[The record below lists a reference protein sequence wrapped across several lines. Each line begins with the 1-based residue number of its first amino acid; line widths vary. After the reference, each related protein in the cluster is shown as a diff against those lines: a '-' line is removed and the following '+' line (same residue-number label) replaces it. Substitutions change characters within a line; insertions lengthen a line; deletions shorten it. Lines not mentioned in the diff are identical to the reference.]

1 MNKNLFTN
9 LFDPMAENTYLNAK
23 EQDLAGTHTAQS
35 ETQAVKQKTVV
46 VKLGTSVLT
55 GGTLKL
61 DRAHLVELVR
71 QCAQLRRQGHKVII
85 VTSGAI
91 AAGREHLGY
100 PELPKTMASKQLLAA
115 VGQSRLIQE
124 WEHLFGIYGL
134 HVGQMLLTRAD
145 LDDRE
150 RYLNARDMI
159 VALLDNGIIPVV
171 NENDAVATT
180 EIKVGDNDNLSALV
194 GILAGADKLL
204 LLTDQPGL
212 FTADPRNNPDAE
224 LIREVH
230 TIDETLRKLAG
241 GSVGGLGTG
250 GMATKLQA
258 ADVARRAGIEVVI
271 AAGSRPGVIAD
282 IVGDTSVG
290 TRFLPLES
298 PLESRKRWIL
308 AGPPPA
314 GDIIIDT
321 GAANAVQL
329 RGSSLL
335 SKGITLVKGSFERGA
350 VVRIYSTEGALLA
363 RGICRYSSKD
373 MTKIAGKHSQDI
385 YQVLGYEYGP
395 VAIHRD
401 DLVVI

>member
-1 MNKNLFTN
+1 
-9 LFDPMAENTYLNAK
+9 MAETNHF
-23 EQDLAGTHTAQS
+23 QVTAQTFS
-35 ETQAVKQKTVV
+35 GAHASDTQSVHSPQQTIVI
-46 VKLGTSVLT
+46 KLGTSVLT
-55 GGTLKL
+55 GGTLQL
-61 DRAHLVELVR
+61 DRAHMVELVR
-71 QCAQLRRQGHKVII
+71 QCASLRKQGHKVIL

-124 WEHLFGIYGL
+124 WERLFGIYGL

-150 RYLNARDMI
+150 RFLNARDMI

-194 GILAGADKLL
+194 GILTSADKLL

-212 FTADPRNNPDAE
+212 FTADPRRNPEAE

-230 TIDETLRKLAG
+230 TIDETLHKLAG

-271 AAGSRPGVIAD
+271 AAGSRPEVIAD
-282 IVGDTSVG
+282 LVRGESVG

-314 GDIIIDT
+314 GDIVIDD
-321 GAANAVQL
+321 GAAVAVQQ

-335 SKGITLVKGSFERGA
+335 SKGILTVKGEFERGE
-350 VVRIYSTEGALLA
+350 VTRIFNAQGVLLA
-363 RGICRYSSKD
+363 RGICRYSSRD
-373 MTKIAGKHSQDI
+373 IAKIAGKHSQEI
-385 YQVLGYEYGP
+385 HQVLGYEYGP

-401 DLVVI
+401 DLVLI

>member
-1 MNKNLFTN
+1 MADTKNTN
-9 LFDPMAENTYLNAK
+9 AR
-23 EQDLAGTHTAQS
+23 EQDLAASAASQTI
-35 ETQAVKQKTVV
+35 V

-61 DRAHLVELVR
+61 DRAHMVELVR
-71 QCAQLRRQGHKVII
+71 QCAMLRRQGHKVII

-115 VGQSRLIQE
+115 VGQGRLIQE
-124 WEHLFGIYGL
+124 WETLFGIYGINI
-134 HVGQMLLTRAD
+134 GQMLLTRAD
-145 LDDRE
+145 LNDRE

-159 VALLDNGIIPVV
+159 VALLDNGIVPVV

-194 GILAGADKLL
+194 GILGGADKLL
-204 LLTDQPGL
+204 LMTDQPGL
-212 FTADPRNNPDAE
+212 FTADPRSNPDAE

-258 ADVARRAGIEVVI
+258 ADVARRAGIEVII
-271 AAGSRPGVIAD
+271 AAGRRPDVIIELAE
-282 IVGDTSVG
+282 GKSVG

-314 GDIIIDT
+314 GDIVIDD
-321 GAANAVQL
+321 GAVTAVQQ

-335 SKGITLVKGSFERGA
+335 AKGITMVKGDFERGE
-350 VVRIYSTEGALLA
+350 VVRIFDKDNKLLA
-363 RGICRYSSKD
+363 RGICRYSSVD
-373 MTKIAGKHSQDI
+373 MAKIAGKHSQEI
-385 YQVLGYEYGP
+385 HQVLGYEYGH

-401 DLVVI
+401 DMVVI

>member
-1 MNKNLFTN
+1 MADTKNTN
-9 LFDPMAENTYLNAK
+9 AR
-23 EQDLAGTHTAQS
+23 EQDLAASAASQTI
-35 ETQAVKQKTVV
+35 V

-61 DRAHLVELVR
+61 DRAHMVELVR
-71 QCAQLRRQGHKVII
+71 QCAMLRRQGHKVII

-115 VGQSRLIQE
+115 VGQGRLIQE
-124 WEHLFGIYGL
+124 WETLFGIYGINI
-134 HVGQMLLTRAD
+134 GQMLLTRAD
-145 LDDRE
+145 LNDRE

-159 VALLDNGIIPVV
+159 VALLDNGIVPVV

-194 GILAGADKLL
+194 GILGGADKLL
-204 LLTDQPGL
+204 LMTDQPGL
-212 FTADPRNNPDAE
+212 FTADPRSNPDAE

-258 ADVARRAGIEVVI
+258 ADVARRAGIEVII
-271 AAGSRPGVIAD
+271 AAGRRPDVIIELAE
-282 IVGDTSVG
+282 GKSVG

-314 GDIIIDT
+314 GDIVIDD
-321 GAANAVQL
+321 GAVTAVQQ

-335 SKGITLVKGSFERGA
+335 AKGITMVKGDFERGE
-350 VVRIYSTEGALLA
+350 VVRIFDKDNNLLA
-363 RGICRYSSKD
+363 RGICRYSSVD
-373 MTKIAGKHSQDI
+373 MAKISGKHSQEI
-385 YQVLGYEYGP
+385 HQVLGYEYGH

-401 DLVVI
+401 DMVVI

>member
-1 MNKNLFTN
+1 MADTKNTN
-9 LFDPMAENTYLNAK
+9 AR
-23 EQDLAGTHTAQS
+23 EQDLAASAASQTI
-35 ETQAVKQKTVV
+35 V

-61 DRAHLVELVR
+61 DRAHMVELVR
-71 QCAQLRRQGHKVII
+71 QCAMLRRQGHKVII

-115 VGQSRLIQE
+115 VGQGRLIQE
-124 WEHLFGIYGL
+124 WETLFGIYGINI
-134 HVGQMLLTRAD
+134 GQMLLTRAD
-145 LDDRE
+145 LNDRE

-159 VALLDNGIIPVV
+159 VALLDNGIVPVV

-194 GILAGADKLL
+194 GILGGADKLL
-204 LLTDQPGL
+204 LMTDQPGL
-212 FTADPRNNPDAE
+212 FTADPRSNPDAE

-258 ADVARRAGIEVVI
+258 ADVARRAGIEVII
-271 AAGSRPGVIAD
+271 AAGRRPDVIIELAE
-282 IVGDTSVG
+282 GKSVG

-314 GDIIIDT
+314 GDIVIDD
-321 GAANAVQL
+321 GAVTAVQQ

-335 SKGITLVKGSFERGA
+335 AKGITMVKGDFERGE
-350 VVRIYSTEGALLA
+350 VVRIFDKDNNLLA
-363 RGICRYSSKD
+363 RGICRYSSVD
-373 MTKIAGKHSQDI
+373 MAKIAGKHSQEI
-385 YQVLGYEYGP
+385 HQVLGYEYGH

-401 DLVVI
+401 DMVVI